1 MKTRLLLLLILIS
14 FAQPVLALTEGGF
27 DEYRF
32 AMLIGFTVLIALLIF
47 FCLLVLGAVAV
58 DRARDTRRQR
68 AVVRVRT
75 RTPARG
81 RNQVGNR

>member
-1 MKTRLLLLLILIS
+1 MKTRLMLLLILLS
-14 FAQPVLALTEGGF
+14 FAQPVIAMTEGSF

-32 AMLIGFTVLIALLIF
+32 AMLIGFAALIALLIF

-58 DRARDTRRQR
+58 DRARDTRRRR

-75 RTPARG
+75 RPPARG

>member
-1 MKTRLLLLLILIS
+1 MLFLILLS
-14 FAQPVLALTEGGF
+14 FAQPVFALTEGGF

-32 AMLIGFTVLIALLIF
+32 AMLIGFTALIALLIF

-58 DRARDTRRQR
+58 DRARDARRRR

-75 RTPARG
+75 RTPARS
-81 RNQVGNR
+81 RNQVGQR